1 MKAEAAVRR
10 CLDSDQGNASCRAKT
25 FSNDG
30 PLCQKGLRHNIR
42 QHTVGKKLINDPDS
56 LISELIEGMVS
67 AHPKHLTT
75 KGATGRAIVARAGPR
90 RGKVGIVIGGGSGHE
105 PAFAGY
111 VGQGLADAAPLGNI
125 FASPSP
131 AQIVDAG
138 LAADGGAGVLFLF
151 GNYTGDVM
159 NFAMAEE
166 EMAKM
171 DITARSFVTTDDIA
185 SAPPDQ
191 IDDRRGIAGN
201 FFVFKVAGAAAD
213 LNATL
218 DDVEA
223 AARRANAATR
233 TMGVALSACSMPQTG
248 KANFDIPEGEMEIG
262 MGIHGEP
269 GIARIP
275 AETADA
281 VTDRLLE
288 PILGELDVSPGDR
301 VAVLVNGLGST
312 TLLELYL
319 LHRRVAEV
327 LAERQVNIH
336 HSWVGE
342 YCTSLEMGGASVSL
356 MKLDEE
362 LQLLLDHP
370 CDTPA
375 LRVGAALDAVSA
387 PPPETVE
394 QIASA
399 PAPAS
404 AIPRADL
411 ATSGPITPAVFR
423 AMMATSAKAIF
434 AARDRLCALDG
445 AIGDGDHG
453 ITMEIG
459 WKAALAALDDAA
471 EDSPIS
477 DLSEIIAAAFLN
489 AVGAS
494 AGPLYATGFQRAGAA
509 VSDRLN
515 LDNQAMV
522 AWLQGLGDGITSRGG
537 AALGDKTMLDAWL
550 PAIDA
555 ARAALAKRAD
565 VSACLAA
572 AAEAA
577 STGAEA
583 TKDMQSKRGRSK
595 KLGARSVGHVDPG
608 AASTAILIAAWA
620 EAIRDL

>member
-1 MKAEAAVRR
+1 M
-10 CLDSDQGNASCRAKT
+10 S
-25 FSNDG
+25 
-30 PLCQKGLRHNIR
+30 
-42 QHTVGKKLINDPDS
+42 KKLINDPDN
-56 LISELIEGMVS
+56 LISELIAGMLS

-75 KGATGRAIVARAGPR
+75 QGVTGRAIVARNGPR
-90 RGKVGIVIGGGSGHE
+90 EGKVGIVIGGGSGHE

-138 LAADGGAGVLFLF
+138 LAASGGAGVLFLF

-166 EMAKM
+166 EMAKHGV
-171 DITARSFVTTDDIA
+171 TARSFVTTDDVA

-191 IDDRRGIAGN
+191 IDERRGIAGN

-213 LNATL
+213 QNASL
-218 DDVEA
+218 QEVEA

-248 KANFDIPEGEMEIG
+248 KANFEIPDGEMEIG

-269 GIARIP
+269 GIDRIP
-275 AETADA
+275 AESADA
-281 VTDRLLE
+281 VTDRLMT
-288 PILGELDVSPGDR
+288 PILNELGLTAGDR

-319 LHRRVAEV
+319 LHRRVAEMLSDRRV
-327 LAERQVNIH
+327 EIH
-336 HSWVGE
+336 NSWVGE

-356 MKLDEE
+356 MKLDED
-362 LQLLLDHP
+362 LQAWLDHP

-375 LRVGAALDAVSA
+375 LQVGAPRDPL
-387 PPPETVE
+387 
-394 QIASA
+394 IASA
-399 PAPAS
+399 PNIPNPRSQS
-404 AIPRADL
+404 ADKPVSVTPRTEL
-411 ATSGPITPAVFR
+411 VATGPITPDVFR
-423 AMMATSAKAIF
+423 QMMAASATAIF
-434 AARDRLCALDG
+434 AARNWLCELDG

-459 WKAALAALDDAA
+459 WKAALAALDHAPETA
-471 EDSPIS
+471 TIS
-477 DLSEIIAAAFLN
+477 ELSEAIAAAFLD

-515 LDNQAMV
+515 LDSSAMV
-522 AWLQGLGDGITSRGG
+522 AWLQGMCHGIKDRGG
-537 AALGDKTMLDAWL
+537 AAAGDKTMLDAWL

-555 ARAALAKRAD
+555 ATSAAAQDATVKT
-565 VSACLAA
+565 CLAA

-577 STGAEA
+577 SNGARG
-583 TKDMQSKRGRSK
+583 TTQMQSNRGRSK
-595 KLGARSVGHVDPG
+595 KLGARSIGHQDPG
-608 AASTAILIAAWA
+608 AASTAILLAAWS
-620 EAIRDL
+620 EAVRDL